1 MVHCAYTSSTI
12 VHIYLKNKEA
22 QKVEVG
28 SSLELLEQVE
38 GNEGE
43 QRVFRCFD
51 EVVLKNKSWLH
62 EKSLTI

>member
-1 MVHCAYTSSTI
+1 VVQCAYTSSTI

-22 QKVEVG
+22 QKVEVS

-51 EVVLKNKSWLH
+51 EIVLKNKSCLH